1 MAAEGPRRR
10 SASGAG
16 ALGAVLLLTGF
27 LLDAEP
33 LLVAGAAL
41 LLLAVACVAW
51 VVLAVRGL
59 SVTREVGGRRV
70 VEDEP
75 LEVTIHVR
83 GRLAWPGGEVRE
95 PLLPDPAPL
104 TMLDRTARVRI
115 AVRFQRRGM
124 RELPPPVAVVS
135 DALGLAVRH
144 VSANDPAQV
153 LVLPRTFPVL
163 SAAAPGEGRTV
174 GLDALAAGAA
184 ATEFDGLAPYREGAP
199 AARIHWAAL
208 ARGAG
213 LLERRLKPEGDG
225 RPLVLL
231 DPRAPASRE
240 ALDAAVRAAASLGL
254 ELARAGGCS
263 LLLPGERRP
272 RLVEADLAGWPAVHA
287 RLALVEGGPA
297 PALGA
302 LGTRRGPVFYVAA
315 RPLSRPPATVAR
327 AAAGRCVL
335 VTPGERG
342 AGRTLFAVAGCTG
355 VMVRGRAREGAA
367 A

>member
-124 RELPPPVAVVS
+124 R
-135 DALGLAVRH
+135 
-144 VSANDPAQV
+144 
-153 LVLPRTFPVL
+153 
-163 SAAAPGEGRTV
+163 
-174 GLDALAAGAA
+174 
-184 ATEFDGLAPYREGAP
+184 
-199 AARIHWAAL
+199 
-208 ARGAG
+208 
-213 LLERRLKPEGDG
+213 
-225 RPLVLL
+225 
-231 DPRAPASRE
+231 
-240 ALDAAVRAAASLGL
+240 
-254 ELARAGGCS
+254 
-263 LLLPGERRP
+263 
-272 RLVEADLAGWPAVHA
+272 
-287 RLALVEGGPA
+287 
-297 PALGA
+297 
-302 LGTRRGPVFYVAA
+302 
-315 RPLSRPPATVAR
+315 
-327 AAAGRCVL
+327 
-335 VTPGERG
+335 
-342 AGRTLFAVAGCTG
+342 
-355 VMVRGRAREGAA
+355 
-367 A
+367 